1 MMSQAM
7 RNVEAQIPSAFG
19 PVMLVREQ
27 WSGPIDV
34 VGSRPSHHLQFSLLP
49 PSPTA
54 AGCFTDH
61 WGPNRF
67 EPMGALFLLPADQ
80 AVHARSDCRVQQ
92 AVVCQYDPEA
102 TDRWFDTRIEWTD
115 RRLERS
121 LDLGCAAIRALMVRI
136 GAELRE
142 PGFASD
148 AMVELL
154 SAQAA
159 IELSRYLGAIEEERA
174 MGGLAPWR
182 LRLIDEKLEQECG
195 TATLGSLAALCGM
208 SVRHLTRAFRT
219 SRGRSIGDVIAEKR
233 IEEARRLLASGMA
246 VKAVAGATGF
256 KAPSNFTA
264 AFRRATGESPKSY
277 RERVVRR
284 GVVMGGGEVVH

>member
-1 MMSQAM
+1 MSQQL
-7 RNVEAQIPSAFG
+7 RRVEAEVPSAFG

-27 WSGPIDV
+27 WSAPIDV
-34 VGSRPSHHLQFSLLP
+34 TGSRPRHHLQFSLLP

-54 AGCFTDH
+54 SGCFPEH

-80 AVHARSDCRVQQ
+80 PLRARSDCRLQQ
-92 AVVCQYDPEA
+92 AIVCQFDPDA
-102 TDRWFDTRIEWTD
+102 TDRWFDTHMEWTD

-121 LDLGCAAIRALMVRI
+121 LDLASANVRALMTRI

-142 PGFASD
+142 PGFASE
-148 AMVELL
+148 AMIELL
-154 SAQAA
+154 AGQVA
-159 IELSRYLGAIEEERA
+159 IELSRYLGTIEDERA

-182 LRLIDEKLEQECG
+182 LRMIDEHLEQDCG
-195 TATLGSLAALCGM
+195 GASLGGLAELCGM
-208 SVRHLTRAFRT
+208 SVRHLTRAFRA
-219 SRGRSIGDVIAEKR
+219 SRGRSIGEVIAERR

-246 VKAVAGATGF
+246 IKAVAGATGF

-277 RERVVRR
+277 RERVALR
-284 GVVMGGGEVVH
+284 GMLSDGGDLLH